1 MIDSLNRGLMITDVM
16 GLHTANPISG
26 DFSLGASGFL
36 IESGKLVRPVRG
48 ITIAGNLVDLLS
60 RVVKVGSD
68 LRMYGSSG
76 APTLLVDGLSIA
88 GE

>member
-1 MIDSLNRGLMITDVM
+1 MINNVM

-36 IESGKLVRPVRG
+36 IENGKLVRPVRG
-48 ITIAGNLVDLLS
+48 ITIAGNLLDLLS
-60 RVVKVGSD
+60 KVTRVGSD
-68 LRMYGSSG
+68 LRMYGSTG
-76 APTLLVDGLSIA
+76 APTLLVDGISVS